1 LFSRTKKTRR
11 RFHWL
16 VSLTIGWGCVL
27 GWGVFPSHAQEDEGA
42 QLTPA
47 QTKAIEFYN
56 LKVKPI
62 LEQNCFECHA
72 NDPDDLGGA
81 LALTSRASILRGGDS
96 GPAVNADDPSESLI
110 LKVIHYQLYEM
121 PPSGKLPD
129 EKINVLTQWVKMGL
143 PIDPKDEKDL
153 TVDLHSTVP
162 QVNAETKKWW
172 SFLPVADP
180 VVPKVKNKSWPNN
193 EIDNFVLAK
202 LESSSL
208 TPASPASRRALV
220 RRVYYDL
227 LGLPPTPSQ
236 VEAFANNEDSQA
248 YPQLIEELLASPHYG
263 EKWGR
268 HWLDLVRYAETNSFE
283 RDGAKPFVW
292 RYRDYVIRSFNDDKP
307 YDQFLIE
314 QLAGDE
320 IESPTQASIAAT
332 GYFRL
337 GQWDDEPVDRLKAKY
352 DDLDDIVATTSQ
364 TMLGL
369 TVNCARCHDHKID
382 PIPQADYYK
391 MVSFFENIRH
401 YGVRGHDSVLDAS
414 VRIVPGEASE
424 EMTANYEREMKKVDE
439 KLEVIAALAK
449 PDFESVEHEDF
460 QFEMN
465 KLPILKKRIGKQ
477 ITKKQFNEFRDLLRN
492 RGNLL
497 KNPPGSVNILSVK
510 ESGPEPLPSFIRIRG
525 NPNVKGSAVE
535 PGFISVLSP
544 PPAVVQLPAHGE
556 STGRRL
562 AFAKWLT
569 GGENPL
575 TARVMANRI
584 WQYHFGRGIVR
595 TSSDFGFQG
604 SKPTHPQLLDW
615 LAAEFVNQ
623 GWSMKAMHRL
633 ILMSKTYQ
641 MSSQFSAEGFEKD
654 PGNDLLWR
662 FNLRRLTAEEIR
674 DSILAVSGELN
685 LEKMYGPSI
694 YPVMPR
700 EVLAGQSRPGSGWGN
715 SSDEDRRRRSVYVH
729 IKRSLGLPILTTN
742 DSAPTDT
749 TCPVRFITTQPTQAL
764 GMMNSDFTN
773 QQAAKFAAAIEKEFP
788 GKREAQVESI
798 LQKVTQRPP
807 TEKEIQQ
814 GVDLIQSWIDH
825 EDASPQQALQY
836 YCLLAINLNEFAYID

>member
-1 LFSRTKKTRR
+1 
-11 RFHWL
+11 
-16 VSLTIGWGCVL
+16 
-27 GWGVFPSHAQEDEGA
+27 
-42 QLTPA
+42 
-47 QTKAIEFYN
+47 
-56 LKVKPI
+56 
-62 LEQNCFECHA
+62 
-72 NDPDDLGGA
+72 
-81 LALTSRASILRGGDS
+81 
-96 GPAVNADDPSESLI
+96 
-110 LKVIHYQLYEM
+110 
-121 PPSGKLPD
+121 
-129 EKINVLTQWVKMGL
+129 
-143 PIDPKDEKDL
+143 
-153 TVDLHSTVP
+153 
-162 QVNAETKKWW
+162 
-172 SFLPVADP
+172 
-180 VVPKVKNKSWPNN
+180 
-193 EIDNFVLAK
+193 
-202 LESSSL
+202 
-208 TPASPASRRALV
+208 
-220 RRVYYDL
+220 
-227 LGLPPTPSQ
+227 
-236 VEAFANNEDSQA
+236 
-248 YPQLIEELLASPHYG
+248 
-263 EKWGR
+263 
-268 HWLDLVRYAETNSFE
+268 
-283 RDGAKPFVW
+283 
-292 RYRDYVIRSFNDDKP
+292 
-307 YDQFLIE
+307 
-314 QLAGDE
+314 
-320 IESPTQASIAAT
+320 
-332 GYFRL
+332 
-337 GQWDDEPVDRLKAKY
+337 
-352 DDLDDIVATTSQ
+352 
-364 TMLGL
+364 MLGL

-414 VRIVPGEASE
+414 VRIVPGKATE
-424 EMTANYEREMKKVDE
+424 EMTSNYEREMKKFDE
-439 KLEVIAALAK
+439 RIEAIAALAK

-465 KLPILKKRIGKQ
+465 KLPIMKKRIGKQ
-477 ITKKQFNEFRDLLRN
+477 ITKNQFNEFRDLLRN

-497 KNPPGSVNILSVK
+497 KNPPGSINILSVK
-510 ESGPEPLPSFIRIRG
+510 ESGTQPLPSFIRIRG
-525 NPNVKGSAVE
+525 NPNVKGPAIE

-544 PPAVVQLPAHGE
+544 PPPEIEMPAHGE

-562 AFAKWLT
+562 AFAEWLT

-604 SKPTHPQLLDW
+604 AKPTHPKLLDW
-615 LAAEFVNQ
+615 LATEFVNQ

-633 ILMSKTYQ
+633 ILMSKAYQ
-641 MSSQFSAEGFEKD
+641 MSSQFSAKGYEKD

-742 DSAPTDT
+742 DSAPTDS

-773 QQAAKFAAAIEKEFP
+773 QQAVKFAAAMEKEFP
-788 GKREAQVESI
+788 GQREAQVGAI

-807 TEKEIQQ
+807 AKKEIQQ

-825 EDASPQQALQY
+825 EDASPQRALEY